1 MSRVGIRDV
10 ALHADVATGT
20 VSNYLNHPERVS
32 PETARRIAAA
42 IEILG
47 FVPSQAGRQLRSG
60 TSRLIGYLAPDIS
73 NPYFTEIA
81 ESVER
86 GAATRNV
93 SVLFADSHRSRARE
107 DAYLSVFEEHR
118 VLGLFVSSHEPIEDR
133 LAQVRRRGTPSVLV
147 GQQAL
152 HPDQPSVSVDDVS
165 GGRQAAAHLIDRRRR
180 RLAFVG
186 GPLTIAQV
194 ASRLTGA
201 SAAVSGGGAGLEI
214 IDTADRTVEAGR
226 RVGAQLLDRAA
237 GARPDGILAVN
248 DLVALGLMQTLVHG
262 GVRVPEDVAIVGY
275 DDNEF
280 AEASLI
286 PLTSVR
292 GRHEEFGRSM
302 IDLLFEAIAG
312 EFSGQVHRTFE
323 PTLVVRASTAAGAG
337 TSGRSG
343 D

>member
-10 ALHADVATGT
+10 AAHAGVGIGT

-32 PETARRIAAA
+32 PETAGRIAAA
-42 IEILG
+42 IDTLG

-60 TSRLIGYLAPDIS
+60 TSRVIGYLAPDIS

-81 ESVER
+81 ESVEQ
-86 GAATRNV
+86 GASTRNI
-93 SVLFADSHRSRARE
+93 SVFFADSHRSRSRE

-118 VLGLFVSSHEPIEDR
+118 VLGLLVSSHEPIEDR

-147 GQQAL
+147 GQQAH
-152 HPDQPSVSVDDVS
+152 HPEQPSVSVDDVS
-165 GGRQAAAHLIDRRRR
+165 GGRQAAAHLIDIGRRS
-180 RLAFVG
+180 LAFVG

-194 ASRLTGA
+194 AARLTGA
-201 SAAVSGGGAGLEI
+201 SAAVSGSGAGLEI
-214 IDTADRTVEAGR
+214 IDTADRTVHSGR
-226 RVGAQLLDRAA
+226 EVGHALLERAPER
-237 GARPDGILAVN
+237 RPDAVLAVN
-248 DLVALGLMQTLVHG
+248 DLVALGLMQALVHG

-292 GRHEEFGRSM
+292 SRHEEFGPTM

-312 EFSGQVHRTFE
+312 EFSGQVHRMFE
-323 PTLVVRASTAAGAG
+323 PALVVRAST
-337 TSGRSG
+337 SVRQSH
-343 D
+343 